1 MDTNFTVL
9 NICLFS
15 LVSCFE
21 LNLTCELLQFV
32 AKKLDKR
39 LTDLGGKSILERGLG
54 DNQHPSGYDSTILL
68 DLVETCNLCA
78 CEI

>member
-1 MDTNFTVL
+1 MDTNFIVL

-15 LVSCFE
+15 LISYFE

-39 LTDLGGKSILERGLG
+39 LMDLGGKAILERGLG
-54 DNQHPSGYDSTILL
+54 DDQHPSGYD
-68 DLVETCNLCA
+68 
-78 CEI
+78 